1 MRDLTVD
8 RLYELTA
15 RLKACLVEAED
26 IRARLT
32 KARDAN
38 KWPDLRAAA
47 QLLADYN
54 RRAH

>member
-1 MRDLTVD
+1 MDLTVD